1 MPVIWGC
8 SLLDNAPNYLLLD
21 IIFSSNY
28 NFHKSSCVL
37 YFWASDPLID
47 RPYWNLSIKR
57 YEAQKQRPNKL
68 LWMLWFEEK
77 SIYNLLS
84 WVRCPKDIPIYLFSS
99 SNICSS
105 IPFDLSWNRMFSL
118 SFFRLIYIQIISFD
132 GFQTRNSFFLSNT
145 TLHISIEYGRCIIVF
160 GSWKIFVSCWSTC
173 INSKNRICIK
183 M

>member
-68 LWMLWFEEK
+68 LWMLWFDGK
-77 SIYNLLS
+77 SL
-84 WVRCPKDIPIYLFSS
+84 
-99 SNICSS
+99 
-105 IPFDLSWNRMFSL
+105 
-118 SFFRLIYIQIISFD
+118 YI
-132 GFQTRNSFFLSNT
+132 
-145 TLHISIEYGRCIIVF
+145 
-160 GSWKIFVSCWSTC
+160 
-173 INSKNRICIK
+173 
-183 M
+183 